1 MIKILKSTL
10 IFLSI
15 FLLILKYS
23 YAINQSDAVK
33 YIENVGQQAIN
44 ILKTPI
50 EDLQTREFLFE
61 RMLNNNFDKK
71 LIHRAVLGKSAKG
84 ASKEQLIRFGKAFDK
99 HIVKVYASQLG
110 VYSNQLFI
118 IDKAYKTGKNV
129 KIILNKFEEVNLKL
143 KEKLIDEERKYLLI
157 ELTNLQEKIDVLDT
171 IVSSHIE
178 HETAPPLRID
188 WRLRD
193 RGKGTK
199 IIDIAIEGVS
209 LLKTKRADF
218 GASIKKGGLH
228 SLIIDLETKNAE
240 NK

>member
-1 MIKILKSTL
+1 MIKILKN
-10 IFLSI
+10 IFIYL
-15 FLLILKYS
+15 FILFCISKYS
-23 YAINQSDAVK
+23 YAIDKNVAVK

-50 EDLQTREFLFE
+50 EDLKTRELLFE
-61 RMLNNNFDKK
+61 KMLNNHFDKK
-71 LIHRAVLGKSAKG
+71 LIHRAVLGKASKG
-84 ASKEQLIRFGKAFDK
+84 ASESELIRFGKAFDK

-118 IDKAYKTGKNV
+118 IDKAFKKGK
-129 KIILNKFEEVNLKL
+129 K
-143 KEKLIDEERKYLLI
+143 
-157 ELTNLQEKIDVLDT
+157 DT

-193 RGKGTK
+193 RGEGTK

-209 LLKTKRADF
+209 LLATKRADF

>member
-1 MIKILKSTL
+1 MIKILKN
-10 IFLSI
+10 IFIYL
-15 FLLILKYS
+15 FILFCISKYS
-23 YAINQSDAVK
+23 YAIDKNVAVK

-50 EDLQTREFLFE
+50 EDLQTRELLFE
-61 RMLNNNFDKK
+61 KMLNNHFDKK
-71 LIHRAVLGKSAKG
+71 LIHRAVLGKASKG
-84 ASKEQLIRFGKAFDK
+84 ASESELIRFGKAFDK

-118 IDKAYKTGKNV
+118 IDKAFKKGK
-129 KIILNKFEEVNLKL
+129 K
-143 KEKLIDEERKYLLI
+143 
-157 ELTNLQEKIDVLDT
+157 DT

-193 RGKGTK
+193 RGEGTK

-209 LLKTKRADF
+209 LLATKRADF

-240 NK
+240 KK

>member
-1 MIKILKSTL
+1 MIKILKN
-10 IFLSI
+10 IFIYL
-15 FLLILKYS
+15 FILFCISKYS
-23 YAINQSDAVK
+23 YAIDENVAVK

-50 EDLQTREFLFE
+50 EDLQTRELLFAK
-61 RMLNNNFDKK
+61 MLNNNFDKK
-71 LIHRAVLGKSAKG
+71 LIHRAVLGKAAKG
-84 ASKEQLIRFGKAFDK
+84 ASEEELIRFGKAFDK

-118 IDKAYKTGKNV
+118 IDKAFKKGK
-129 KIILNKFEEVNLKL
+129 K
-143 KEKLIDEERKYLLI
+143 
-157 ELTNLQEKIDVLDT
+157 DT

-193 RGKGTK
+193 RGEGTK

-209 LLKTKRADF
+209 LLATKRADF

>member
-1 MIKILKSTL
+1 MIKILKN
-10 IFLSI
+10 IFIYL
-15 FLLILKYS
+15 FILFCISKYS
-23 YAINQSDAVK
+23 YAIDENVAVK
-33 YIENVGQQAIN
+33 YIENIGQQAIN

-50 EDLQTREFLFE
+50 EDLKTRELLFE
-61 RMLNNNFDKK
+61 KMLNNHFDKK
-71 LIHRAVLGKSAKG
+71 LIHRAVLGKASKG
-84 ASKEQLIRFGKAFDK
+84 ASESELIRFGKAFDK

-118 IDKAYKTGKNV
+118 IDKAFKKGK
-129 KIILNKFEEVNLKL
+129 K
-143 KEKLIDEERKYLLI
+143 
-157 ELTNLQEKIDVLDT
+157 DT

-193 RGKGTK
+193 RGEGTK

-209 LLKTKRADF
+209 LLATKRADF

-228 SLIIDLETKNAE
+228 SLIIDLETKNVE

>member
-1 MIKILKSTL
+1 MIKTLKHIFINLCILLCIS
-10 IFLSI
+10 
-15 FLLILKYS
+15 KYS
-23 YAINQSDAVK
+23 YAIDESMAVK
-33 YIENVGQQAIN
+33 YIEGVGQQAIN

-50 EDLQTREFLFE
+50 ADLQTREFLFA

-71 LIHRAVLGKSAKG
+71 LIHRAVLGKASKG
-84 ASKEQLIRFGKAFDK
+84 ASPEELLRFGKAFDK

-118 IDKAYKTGKNV
+118 IDKAFNKGK
-129 KIILNKFEEVNLKL
+129 K
-143 KEKLIDEERKYLLI
+143 
-157 ELTNLQEKIDVLDT
+157 DT

-193 RGKGTK
+193 RGNGIK

-209 LLKTKRADF
+209 LLATKRADF

>member
-1 MIKILKSTL
+1 MIKILKN
-10 IFLSI
+10 IFIYL
-15 FLLILKYS
+15 FILFCISKYS
-23 YAINQSDAVK
+23 YAIDENVAVK

-50 EDLQTREFLFE
+50 EDLQTRELLFE
-61 RMLNNNFDKK
+61 KMLNNHFDKK
-71 LIHRAVLGKSAKG
+71 LIHRAVLGKASKG
-84 ASKEQLIRFGKAFDK
+84 ASELELIRFGKAFDK

-118 IDKAYKTGKNV
+118 IDKAFKKGK
-129 KIILNKFEEVNLKL
+129 K
-143 KEKLIDEERKYLLI
+143 
-157 ELTNLQEKIDVLDT
+157 DT

-193 RGKGTK
+193 RGEGTK

-209 LLKTKRADF
+209 LLATKRADF

>member
-1 MIKILKSTL
+1 MIKILKN
-10 IFLSI
+10 IFIYL
-15 FLLILKYS
+15 FILFCISKYS
-23 YAINQSDAVK
+23 YAIDENVAVK

-50 EDLQTREFLFE
+50 EDLQTRELLFE
-61 RMLNNNFDKK
+61 KMLNNHFDKK
-71 LIHRAVLGKSAKG
+71 LIHRAVLGKASKG
-84 ASKEQLIRFGKAFDK
+84 ASESELIRFGKAFDK

-118 IDKAYKTGKNV
+118 IDKAFKKGK
-129 KIILNKFEEVNLKL
+129 K
-143 KEKLIDEERKYLLI
+143 
-157 ELTNLQEKIDVLDT
+157 DT

-193 RGKGTK
+193 RGEGTK

-209 LLKTKRADF
+209 LLATKRADF

>member
-1 MIKILKSTL
+1 MIKTLKYICINLCILLCIS
-10 IFLSI
+10 
-15 FLLILKYS
+15 KYS
-23 YAINQSDAVK
+23 YAIEESLAIK
-33 YIENVGQQAIN
+33 YIEGVGQQAIN

-50 EDLQTREFLFE
+50 ENLQTRELLFA

-71 LIHRAVLGKSAKG
+71 LIHRAVLGKASKG
-84 ASKEQLIRFGKAFDK
+84 ASPAELVRFGKAFDK

-118 IDKAYKTGKNV
+118 IDKAFNKGK
-129 KIILNKFEEVNLKL
+129 K
-143 KEKLIDEERKYLLI
+143 
-157 ELTNLQEKIDVLDT
+157 DT

-193 RGKGTK
+193 RGNGIK

-209 LLKTKRADF
+209 LLATKRADF

>member
-1 MIKILKSTL
+1 MLKIIKN
-10 IFLSI
+10 IFVCLCVLFCIS
-15 FLLILKYS
+15 KYS
-23 YAINQSDAVK
+23 YAIDENAAIK
-33 YIENVGQQAIN
+33 YIEEVGQQAIN

-50 EDLQTREFLFE
+50 EDLKTRELLFAK
-61 RMLNNNFDKK
+61 MLNNNFDKK
-71 LIHRAVLGKSAKG
+71 LIHRAVLGRASKG
-84 ASKEQLIRFGKAFDK
+84 AAKTELDRFGIAFDK

-118 IDKAYKTGKNV
+118 IDKAFKKGK
-129 KIILNKFEEVNLKL
+129 K
-143 KEKLIDEERKYLLI
+143 
-157 ELTNLQEKIDVLDT
+157 DT
-171 IVSSHIE
+171 IVSTHIE

-193 RGKGTK
+193 RGEGIK

-209 LLKTKRADF
+209 LLATKRADF

-228 SLIIDLETKNAE
+228 ALIIDLETKNAE

>member
-1 MIKILKSTL
+1 MIKTLKYICITVCILLCIS
-10 IFLSI
+10 
-15 FLLILKYS
+15 KYS
-23 YAINQSDAVK
+23 YAIEESLAVK
-33 YIENVGQQAIN
+33 YIEGVGQQAIN

-50 EDLQTREFLFE
+50 ENLQTRELLFA

-71 LIHRAVLGKSAKG
+71 LIHRAVLGKAAKG
-84 ASKEQLIRFGKAFDK
+84 ASPEELVRFGKAFDK

-118 IDKAYKTGKNV
+118 IDKAFNKGK
-129 KIILNKFEEVNLKL
+129 K
-143 KEKLIDEERKYLLI
+143 
-157 ELTNLQEKIDVLDT
+157 DT

-193 RGKGTK
+193 RGNGIK

-209 LLKTKRADF
+209 LLATKRADF

>member
-1 MIKILKSTL
+1 MLKIIKN
-10 IFLSI
+10 IFVCLCVLFCIS
-15 FLLILKYS
+15 KYS
-23 YAINQSDAVK
+23 YAIDENKAIE
-33 YIENVGQQAIN
+33 YIEEVGQQAIN

-50 EDLQTREFLFE
+50 EDLHTRELLFE
-61 RMLNNNFDKK
+61 KMLNNNFDKK
-71 LIHRAVLGKSAKG
+71 LIHRAVLGRASKG
-84 ASKEQLIRFGKAFDK
+84 ASKDELERFGISFDK

-118 IDKAYKTGKNV
+118 IDKAFKKGK
-129 KIILNKFEEVNLKL
+129 K
-143 KEKLIDEERKYLLI
+143 
-157 ELTNLQEKIDVLDT
+157 DT

-193 RGKGTK
+193 RGEGIK

-209 LLKTKRADF
+209 LLATKRADF

-228 SLIIDLETKNAE
+228 ALIIDLETKNSE
-240 NK
+240 NN

>member
-1 MIKILKSTL
+1 MLKIIKN
-10 IFLSI
+10 IFVCLCVLFCIS
-15 FLLILKYS
+15 KYS
-23 YAINQSDAVK
+23 YAIDENAAIK
-33 YIENVGQQAIN
+33 YIEEVGQQAIN

-50 EDLQTREFLFE
+50 EDLQTRELLFE
-61 RMLNNNFDKK
+61 KMLNNNFDKK
-71 LIHRAVLGKSAKG
+71 LIHRAVLGRASKG
-84 ASKEQLIRFGKAFDK
+84 AAKTELDRFGIAFDK

-118 IDKAYKTGKNV
+118 IDKAFKKGK
-129 KIILNKFEEVNLKL
+129 K
-143 KEKLIDEERKYLLI
+143 
-157 ELTNLQEKIDVLDT
+157 DT
-171 IVSSHIE
+171 IVSTHIE

-193 RGKGTK
+193 RGEGIK

-209 LLKTKRADF
+209 LLATKRADF

-228 SLIIDLETKNAE
+228 ALIIDLETKNAE

>member
-1 MIKILKSTL
+1 MLKIIKN
-10 IFLSI
+10 IFVCLCVLFCIS
-15 FLLILKYS
+15 KYS
-23 YAINQSDAVK
+23 YAIDENAAIK
-33 YIENVGQQAIN
+33 YIEEVGQQAIN

-50 EDLQTREFLFE
+50 EDLKTRELLFAK
-61 RMLNNNFDKK
+61 MLNNNFDKK
-71 LIHRAVLGKSAKG
+71 LIHRAVLGRASKG
-84 ASKEQLIRFGKAFDK
+84 AAKTELERFGIAFDK

-118 IDKAYKTGKNV
+118 IDKAFKKGK
-129 KIILNKFEEVNLKL
+129 K
-143 KEKLIDEERKYLLI
+143 
-157 ELTNLQEKIDVLDT
+157 DT
-171 IVSSHIE
+171 IVSTHIE

-193 RGKGTK
+193 RGEGIK

-209 LLKTKRADF
+209 LLATKRADF

-228 SLIIDLETKNAE
+228 ALIIDLETKNAE

>member
-1 MIKILKSTL
+1 MIKILKN
-10 IFLSI
+10 IFIYL
-15 FLLILKYS
+15 FILFCISKYS
-23 YAINQSDAVK
+23 YAIDKNVAVK

-50 EDLQTREFLFE
+50 EDLQTRELLFE
-61 RMLNNNFDKK
+61 KMLNNHFDRK
-71 LIHRAVLGKSAKG
+71 LIHRAVLGKASKG
-84 ASKEQLIRFGKAFDK
+84 ASESELIRFGKAFDK

-118 IDKAYKTGKNV
+118 IDKAFKKGK
-129 KIILNKFEEVNLKL
+129 K
-143 KEKLIDEERKYLLI
+143 
-157 ELTNLQEKIDVLDT
+157 DT

-193 RGKGTK
+193 RGEGTK

-209 LLKTKRADF
+209 LLATKRADF

-228 SLIIDLETKNAE
+228 SLIIDLETKNVE

>member
-1 MIKILKSTL
+1 MIRILKIIPFTL
-10 IFLSI
+10 AFIFCMSKPGLTIDESE
-15 FLLILKYS
+15 
-23 YAINQSDAVK
+23 AIK

-50 EDLQTREFLFE
+50 DNLEKRELLFE
-61 RMLNNNFDKK
+61 KMLNNNFDKK
-71 LIHRAVLGKSAKG
+71 LIHRAVLGKAARG
-84 ASKEQLIRFGKAFDK
+84 ASKEQLIRFGEAFDK

-118 IDKAYKTGKNV
+118 IDKAYKKGK
-129 KIILNKFEEVNLKL
+129 K
-143 KEKLIDEERKYLLI
+143 
-157 ELTNLQEKIDVLDT
+157 DT

-188 WRLRD
+188 WRLRN
-193 RGKGTK
+193 RGQGTK

-209 LLKTKRADF
+209 LLATKRADF

-228 SLIIDLETKNAE
+228 ALIIDLETKNAQ
-240 NK
+240 NN

>member
-1 MIKILKSTL
+1 MIKILKN
-10 IFLSI
+10 IFIYL
-15 FLLILKYS
+15 FILFCISKYS
-23 YAINQSDAVK
+23 YAIDENVAVK

-50 EDLQTREFLFE
+50 EDLQTRELLFE
-61 RMLNNNFDKK
+61 KMLNNHFDKK
-71 LIHRAVLGKSAKG
+71 LIHRAVLGKASKG
-84 ASKEQLIRFGKAFDK
+84 ASESELIRFGKAFDK
-99 HIVKVYASQLG
+99 HIIKVYASQLG

-118 IDKAYKTGKNV
+118 IDKAFKKGK
-129 KIILNKFEEVNLKL
+129 K
-143 KEKLIDEERKYLLI
+143 
-157 ELTNLQEKIDVLDT
+157 DT

-193 RGKGTK
+193 RGEGIK

-209 LLKTKRADF
+209 LLATKRADF

>member
-1 MIKILKSTL
+1 MLKIIKN
-10 IFLSI
+10 IFVCLCVLFCIS
-15 FLLILKYS
+15 KYS
-23 YAINQSDAVK
+23 YAIDENAAIK
-33 YIENVGQQAIN
+33 YIEEVGQQAIN

-50 EDLQTREFLFE
+50 EDLQTRELLFAK
-61 RMLNNNFDKK
+61 MLNNNFDKK
-71 LIHRAVLGKSAKG
+71 LIHRAVLGRASKG
-84 ASKEQLIRFGKAFDK
+84 AAKTELDRFGLAFDK

-118 IDKAYKTGKNV
+118 IDKAFKKGK
-129 KIILNKFEEVNLKL
+129 K
-143 KEKLIDEERKYLLI
+143 
-157 ELTNLQEKIDVLDT
+157 DT
-171 IVSSHIE
+171 IVSTHIE

-193 RGKGTK
+193 RGEGIK

-209 LLKTKRADF
+209 LLATKRADF

-228 SLIIDLETKNAE
+228 ALIIDLETKNAE

>member
-1 MIKILKSTL
+1 MLKIIKN
-10 IFLSI
+10 IFVCLCVLFCIS
-15 FLLILKYS
+15 KYS
-23 YAINQSDAVK
+23 YAIDENTAIK
-33 YIENVGQQAIN
+33 YIEEVGQQAIN

-50 EDLQTREFLFE
+50 EDLQTRELLFAK
-61 RMLNNNFDKK
+61 MLNNNFDKK
-71 LIHRAVLGKSAKG
+71 LIHRAVLGKASKG
-84 ASKEQLIRFGKAFDK
+84 ASKDQLLRFGKAFDK

-118 IDKAYKTGKNV
+118 IDKAFKKGK
-129 KIILNKFEEVNLKL
+129 K
-143 KEKLIDEERKYLLI
+143 
-157 ELTNLQEKIDVLDT
+157 DT
-171 IVSSHIE
+171 IVSTHIE

-193 RGKGTK
+193 RGEGIK

-209 LLKTKRADF
+209 LLATKRADF

-228 SLIIDLETKNAE
+228 ALIIDLETKNAE

>member
-1 MIKILKSTL
+1 MLKIIKN
-10 IFLSI
+10 IFVCLCVLFCIS
-15 FLLILKYS
+15 KYS
-23 YAINQSDAVK
+23 YAIDENAAIK
-33 YIENVGQQAIN
+33 YIEEVGQQAIN

-50 EDLQTREFLFE
+50 EDLQTRELLFE
-61 RMLNNNFDKK
+61 KMLNNNFDKK
-71 LIHRAVLGKSAKG
+71 LIHRAVLGRASKG
-84 ASKEQLIRFGKAFDK
+84 AAKTELDRFGIAFDK

-118 IDKAYKTGKNV
+118 IDKAFKKGK
-129 KIILNKFEEVNLKL
+129 K
-143 KEKLIDEERKYLLI
+143 
-157 ELTNLQEKIDVLDT
+157 DT
-171 IVSSHIE
+171 IVSTHIE

-193 RGKGTK
+193 RGKGIK

-209 LLKTKRADF
+209 LLATKRADF

-228 SLIIDLETKNAE
+228 ALIIDLETKNAE

>member
-1 MIKILKSTL
+1 MIKILKN
-10 IFLSI
+10 IFVYLC
-15 FLLILKYS
+15 ILFCISKYS
-23 YAINQSDAVK
+23 YAIDESMAVI
-33 YIENVGQQAIN
+33 YIEGVGQQAIN

-50 EDLQTREFLFE
+50 ADLQTREFLFA

-71 LIHRAVLGKSAKG
+71 LIHRAVLGKASKG
-84 ASKEQLIRFGKAFDK
+84 ASPGELVRFGKAFDK
-99 HIVKVYASQLG
+99 HIIKVYASQLG

-118 IDKAYKTGKNV
+118 IDKAFNKGK
-129 KIILNKFEEVNLKL
+129 K
-143 KEKLIDEERKYLLI
+143 
-157 ELTNLQEKIDVLDT
+157 DT

-193 RGKGTK
+193 RGNGIK

-209 LLKTKRADF
+209 LLATKRADF

>member
-1 MIKILKSTL
+1 MLKIIKN
-10 IFLSI
+10 IFVCLCVLFCIS
-15 FLLILKYS
+15 KYS
-23 YAINQSDAVK
+23 YAIDENAAIK
-33 YIENVGQQAIN
+33 YIEEVGQQAIN

-50 EDLQTREFLFE
+50 EDLQTRELLFE
-61 RMLNNNFDKK
+61 KMLTNNFDRK
-71 LIHRAVLGKSAKG
+71 LIHRAVLGKASKG
-84 ASKEQLIRFGKAFDK
+84 ASKEQLERFGISFNK

-118 IDKAYKTGKNV
+118 IDKAFKKGK
-129 KIILNKFEEVNLKL
+129 K
-143 KEKLIDEERKYLLI
+143 
-157 ELTNLQEKIDVLDT
+157 DT
-171 IVSSHIE
+171 IVSTHIE

-193 RGKGTK
+193 RGKGIK

-209 LLKTKRADF
+209 LLATKRADF

-228 SLIIDLETKNAE
+228 ALIIDLETKNAE

>member
-1 MIKILKSTL
+1 MLKIIKN
-10 IFLSI
+10 IFVCLCVLFCIS
-15 FLLILKYS
+15 KYS
-23 YAINQSDAVK
+23 YAIDENAAIK
-33 YIENVGQQAIN
+33 YIEQVGQQAIN

-50 EDLQTREFLFE
+50 EDLQTRELLFE
-61 RMLNNNFDKK
+61 KMLNNNFDKK
-71 LIHRAVLGKSAKG
+71 LIHRAVLGRASKG
-84 ASKEQLIRFGKAFDK
+84 AAKNELERFGIAFDK

-118 IDKAYKTGKNV
+118 IDKAFKKGK
-129 KIILNKFEEVNLKL
+129 K
-143 KEKLIDEERKYLLI
+143 
-157 ELTNLQEKIDVLDT
+157 DT
-171 IVSSHIE
+171 IVSTHIE

-193 RGKGTK
+193 RGKGIK

-209 LLKTKRADF
+209 LLATKRADF

-228 SLIIDLETKNAE
+228 ALIIDLETKNAE

>member
-1 MIKILKSTL
+1 MIKTLKHICINLCILLCIS
-10 IFLSI
+10 
-15 FLLILKYS
+15 KYS
-23 YAINQSDAVK
+23 YAIDESMAVK
-33 YIENVGQQAIN
+33 YIEGVGQQAIN

-50 EDLQTREFLFE
+50 ADLQTREFLFA

-71 LIHRAVLGKSAKG
+71 LIHRAVLGKASKG
-84 ASKEQLIRFGKAFDK
+84 ASPEELLRFGKAFDK

-118 IDKAYKTGKNV
+118 IDKAFNKGK
-129 KIILNKFEEVNLKL
+129 K
-143 KEKLIDEERKYLLI
+143 
-157 ELTNLQEKIDVLDT
+157 DT

-193 RGKGTK
+193 RGNGIK

-209 LLKTKRADF
+209 LLATKRADF

>member
-1 MIKILKSTL
+1 MIKIIKNVFIYLG
-10 IFLSI
+10 
-15 FLLILKYS
+15 ILFFICKYS
-23 YAINQSDAVK
+23 YAIDEDLAIK

-50 EDLQTREFLFE
+50 ENLEQRELLFKN
-61 RMLNNNFDKK
+61 MLNNNFDKK
-71 LIHRAVLGKSAKG
+71 LIHRAVLGKAAKG
-84 ASKEQLIRFGKAFDK
+84 ATKEQLIRFGSAFDK

-110 VYSNQLFI
+110 VYSNQLFV
-118 IDKAYKTGKNV
+118 IDKAYKKGK
-129 KIILNKFEEVNLKL
+129 K
-143 KEKLIDEERKYLLI
+143 
-157 ELTNLQEKIDVLDT
+157 DT

-188 WRLRD
+188 WRLRE
-193 RGKGTK
+193 RGGNGPK

-209 LLKTKRADF
+209 LLATKRADF

-228 SLIIDLETKNAE
+228 ALIIDLETKNAE

>member
-1 MIKILKSTL
+1 MIKILKN
-10 IFLSI
+10 IFIYL
-15 FLLILKYS
+15 FILFCISKYS
-23 YAINQSDAVK
+23 YAIDKNVAVK

-50 EDLQTREFLFE
+50 EDLQTRELLFE
-61 RMLNNNFDKK
+61 KMLNNHFDKK
-71 LIHRAVLGKSAKG
+71 LIHRAVLGKASKG
-84 ASKEQLIRFGKAFDK
+84 ASESELIRFGKAFDK

-118 IDKAYKTGKNV
+118 IDKAFKKGK
-129 KIILNKFEEVNLKL
+129 K
-143 KEKLIDEERKYLLI
+143 
-157 ELTNLQEKIDVLDT
+157 DT

-193 RGKGTK
+193 RGEGTK

-209 LLKTKRADF
+209 LLATKRADF

-240 NK
+240 NN

>member
-1 MIKILKSTL
+1 MIKILKN
-10 IFLSI
+10 IFIYL
-15 FLLILKYS
+15 FILFCISKYS
-23 YAINQSDAVK
+23 YAIDENVAVK
-33 YIENVGQQAIN
+33 YIENIGQQAIN

-50 EDLQTREFLFE
+50 EDLQTRELLFE
-61 RMLNNNFDKK
+61 KMLNNHFDKK
-71 LIHRAVLGKSAKG
+71 LIHRAVLGKASKG
-84 ASKEQLIRFGKAFDK
+84 ASESELIRFGKAFDK

-118 IDKAYKTGKNV
+118 IDKAFKKGK
-129 KIILNKFEEVNLKL
+129 K
-143 KEKLIDEERKYLLI
+143 
-157 ELTNLQEKIDVLDT
+157 DT

-193 RGKGTK
+193 RGEGTK

-209 LLKTKRADF
+209 LLATKRADF

-228 SLIIDLETKNAE
+228 SLIIDLETKNVE

>member
-1 MIKILKSTL
+1 MIKIIKSV
-10 IFLSI
+10 
-15 FLLILKYS
+15 LLILSTFILFLKVT
-23 YAINQSDAVK
+23 YAIDEIEAVK

-50 EDLQTREFLFE
+50 ENMQKRELLFE
-61 RMLNNNFDKK
+61 NMLNNNFDKK
-71 LIHRAVLGKSAKG
+71 LIHRAVLGRAAKD

-118 IDKAYKTGKNV
+118 IDKAYKKGQK
-129 KIILNKFEEVNLKL
+129 
-143 KEKLIDEERKYLLI
+143 
-157 ELTNLQEKIDVLDT
+157 DT

-188 WRLRD
+188 WRLRN
-193 RGKGTK
+193 RGNGTK
-199 IIDIAIEGVS
+199 IIDIAIEGIS
-209 LLKTKRADF
+209 LLATKRADF

-228 SLIIDLETKNAE
+228 SLIIDLETKNAQ